1 MPGPAYDAQSDRGAQ
16 TMRFP
21 PVCRHRPQSLI
32 GLLPRA
38 DNAEAVSCP
47 SSEAGILP
55 TEVYFPAEIPR
66 SCPRAGSAGTK
77 NDVKGSGLAGP
88 PFGESLEPYL
98 APYGYHAVNEGKLG
112 VAFGQDCGLGV
123 TIKGKSKNC
132 PPMALAALTKPKLL
146 LR

>member
-1 MPGPAYDAQSDRGAQ
+1 M
-16 TMRFP
+16 
-21 PVCRHRPQSLI
+21 
-32 GLLPRA
+32 LPRA

-132 PPMALAALTKPKLL
+132 PPRALAALTRLKPL